1 MITIRQLKYFDA
13 LARFEHFGKAADA
26 VAISQPALSM
36 QIKEMEEIL
45 GVTLI
50 ERSSKG
56 VHLTAEGKEI
66 ARRCREIL
74 AAVQDLSDY
83 ARHCAEPLSGPL
95 RLGVIPSVAPYV
107 LPKAL
112 PLMQERYPE
121 LQLRLRETQTRNL
134 VDELDRGELDVLLLA
149 LPVDNAAD
157 LETLELVRDEFLL
170 AVKADSDCILQG
182 LSAEKI
188 AQTEKLLLL
197 EEGHCLRDQ
206 ALNYCGEAAQDGLSS
221 FGASSLSTII
231 QMVANGYG
239 VTLLPE
245 MCAEVEIKDDRIRL
259 LTFEEPKPHRI
270 IGLAWRSSSPRA
282 EEFKALGEIFREIL
296 QDAPELA
303 DA

>member
-56 VHLTAEGKEI
+56 VHLTAEGEEI
-66 ARRCREIL
+66 ARRSKVIL
-74 AAVQDLSDY
+74 SALQDLSDY

-107 LPKAL
+107 LPQAL
-112 PLMQERYPE
+112 PLLQARYPE
-121 LQLRLRETQTRNL
+121 IQLRLRETQTHNL
-134 VDELDRGELDVLLLA
+134 LDELDRSELDVIMLA
-149 LPVDNAAD
+149 LPVENSDV
-157 LETLELVRDEFLL
+157 ETLELFRDDFLL
-170 AVKADSDCILQG
+170 AVQTNSEILASGRTPEQ
-182 LSAEKI
+182 I
-188 AQTEKLLLL
+188 ATTGKLLLL

-206 ALNYCGEAAQDGLSS
+206 ALNFCGDIGHDALSS
-221 FGASSLSTII
+221 FGASSLSTIT

-239 VTLLPE
+239 VTLLPK
-245 MCAEVEIKDDRIRL
+245 MCVNVEVKDERITL
-259 LTFEEPKPHRI
+259 LEFSDPKPHRT

-282 EEFKALGEIFREIL
+282 DEFEALGKIFKETAASAALRE
-296 QDAPELA
+296 DA
-303 DA
+303 